1 MNSRGVKSLCDL
13 CIQNNQL
20 KSWYQDPQF
29 LWSNNKIAQDKVVE
43 IDDLPELRNTQKYA
57 S

>member
-13 CIQNNQL
+13 CIQNYQL
-20 KSWYQDPQF
+20 KSWYQGPQF

-43 IDDLPELRNTQKYA
+43 IEDLPELRNTQKHA